1 MIELAVAIGLI
12 ALNAIF
18 ALSELAVVSSRK
30 SRLAALANSGRAG
43 ARSALTLA
51 EAPGRFLS
59 TVQIGITLIGVLAG
73 AFSGAALGAAL
84 TDILLA
90 QGASRWVA
98 ETAGYG
104 LVLGLIAYL
113 SVVVGELVPK
123 QLALRNPEAIAC
135 AVAPAMVALSR
146 AAAPLIWL
154 LDASTRLAMRLFGAS
169 EADERAITEDEI
181 KTLVAEA
188 AGAGVIERDEHRMI
202 SGVLRMGDRTARSL
216 MTPRT
221 EVEWLDLSRP
231 AAEIRE
237 ALRKARHSRLPVSD
251 GAPDEILGVLHVKDA
266 LNAVLSGGEL
276 DVRALLKTAPVVPD
290 GLDAL
295 DLLATLKAAETPMA
309 LVHDE
314 YGHFDGLATPADVLD
329 AIAGAFRS
337 DAADDDGPEMVRR
350 PDGSWLI
357 AGATPA
363 DEAADQLGFRL
374 PDGDY
379 ETMAGLVLHAM
390 RRLPATGD
398 CVDVAGWRL
407 EVVDLDGRRIDKV
420 LASPLSPPAGEA
432 LA

>member
-1 MIELAVAIGLI
+1 LIELAVAIGLI
-12 ALNAIF
+12 ALNAVF

-30 SRLAALANSGRAG
+30 SRLAALANGGRAG

-84 TDILLA
+84 TDILLE

-98 ETAGYG
+98 DTAGYG
-104 LVLGLIAYL
+104 VVLGLIAYL

-135 AVAPAMVALSR
+135 AMAPAMVALSR

-154 LDASTRLAMRLFGAS
+154 LDASTRLVMRLFGAS
-169 EADERAITEDEI
+169 DAGEHAITEDEI

-202 SGVLRMGDRTARSL
+202 SGVLRMGDRTARTL

-221 EVEWLDLSRP
+221 EVQWLDLSRP
-231 AAEIRE
+231 APEIRE
-237 ALRKARHSRLPVSD
+237 TLRKARHSRLPAFD
-251 GAPDEILGVLHVKDA
+251 GGADEILGVLYVKDA
-266 LNAVLSGGEL
+266 LDAVLSGAEL

-295 DLLATLKAAETPMA
+295 NLLATLKAAETPMA

-314 YGHFDGLATPADVLD
+314 YGHFEGLATPADVLD

-337 DAADDDGPEMVRR
+337 DAADDGPEMVRR
-350 PDGSWLI
+350 PNGSWLI
-357 AGATPA
+357 SGATPA
-363 DEAADQLGFRL
+363 DEVADQLGFRL

-379 ETMAGLVLHAM
+379 ETMAGLVLQAM

-420 LASPLSPPAGEA
+420 LASPLSPPAPEA
-432 LA
+432 LP